1 MDTVFQKDIIA
12 TLFAGY
18 ATFTAFGAAVAGY
31 LAAGGALQNFA
42 VWWTQHGKAEAM
54 RPRGSQPRAANLA
67 EAKHEYHEQQEAL
80 EWAARRS
87 PITIKA
93 ASVLIGLVVVIS
105 GVGLL
110 FSFLLAPGL

>member
-1 MDTVFQKDIIA
+1 
-12 TLFAGY
+12 LFAGY

-54 RPRGSQPRAANLA
+54 RPSGTLKIRETIQRLLHLPGRQPRAGDPVAA
-67 EAKHEYHEQQEAL
+67 ARHEAHEQQEAL

-93 ASVLIGLVVVIS
+93 ASGLIAMP
-105 GVGLL
+105 
-110 FSFLLAPGL
+110 FSSAWSASARR